1 MRESLVI
8 FVVLVTACGGSG
20 ANRSN
25 LSADDAAVISI
36 YEVQGNG
43 ATSPLIGQ
51 TVTIIGIVTGDFQNN
66 DADDSRNLDGFYLQD
81 TVNDADPATSDG
93 IFVFDGSSPT
103 IDVATGDRV
112 SVEGMVSEYFGETQ
126 ITAAQVTIIGSGK
139 IDPVNVILPAAALK
153 TNSDGSLIADLERF
167 EGMLIR
173 LPQALTV
180 TSLYNLERYGEV
192 GLAQGGRPYQFT
204 NQSVPDIAGYTAHRE
219 ALAARSLLLD
229 DGRKVSYAT
238 PIAFLTASAAADY
251 SIRSGDQVTGLIG
264 VLRFSRGS
272 GAGGSEAYRLMPT
285 ADPQFES
292 QNPRPGAPDVNGALR
307 IVSFNALNFFSTID
321 TGQSTCGPSGS
332 GGCRGADSTAEL
344 DRQLSKL
351 VTTLDMLDA
360 DIVGLIEIEN
370 NAGAALQIIVD
381 TLNLTS
387 SSTYD
392 YVRTAAI
399 GSDVITTGFLFK
411 TATVSLNGPAVI
423 LDSSVDAKFNDGRN
437 RPALAQSFVQ
447 TSNNAV
453 LSVVINHLKSK
464 GSSCDDIGDPDLGDG
479 QGNCNATRT
488 SAAAALADWVAR
500 DPTGSGDAD
509 YLIIGDFNAHIFEDP
524 LTTLKS
530 AGLDNL
536 LETFSGT
543 DVYSYVFNGQA
554 GALDHAFASA
564 SLVPQVTEV
573 VEWHIN
579 ADEPPVRDYNLESGR
594 AAALFDDRNPYRT
607 SDHDPVIIGLD
618 LSN

>member
-1 MRESLVI
+1 M
-8 FVVLVTACGGSG
+8 
-20 ANRSN
+20 
-25 LSADDAAVISI
+25 
-36 YEVQGNG
+36 
-43 ATSPLIGQ
+43 
-51 TVTIIGIVTGDFQNN
+51 
-66 DADDSRNLDGFYLQD
+66 
-81 TVNDADPATSDG
+81 
-93 IFVFDGSSPT
+93 
-103 IDVATGDRV
+103 
-112 SVEGMVSEYFGETQ
+112 
-126 ITAAQVTIIGSGK
+126 
-139 IDPVNVILPAAALK
+139 
-153 TNSDGSLIADLERF
+153 
-167 EGMLIR
+167 
-173 LPQALTV
+173 
-180 TSLYNLERYGEV
+180 
-192 GLAQGGRPYQFT
+192 
-204 NQSVPDIAGYTAHRE
+204 
-219 ALAARSLLLD
+219 LD
-229 DGRKVSYAT
+229 DGRKELYAT
-238 PIAFLTASAAADY
+238 PIAFLTASAADDY
-251 SIRSGDQVTGLIG
+251 SIRSGDQVTALTG

-272 GAGGSEAYRLMPT
+272 GARGSEAYRLMPT

-292 QNPRPGAPDVNGALR
+292 HNPRPGAPVVNGTLR

-321 TGQSTCGPSGS
+321 TAQSTCGPSGS
-332 GGCRGADSTAEL
+332 GGCRGADSIAEL

-392 YVRTAAI
+392 YVRTTAI
-399 GSDVITTGFLFK
+399 GDDVITTGFLFK
-411 TATVSLNGPAVI
+411 TATIRLNGPAVI

-437 RPALAQSFVQ
+437 RPALAQSFIQ

-453 LSVVINHLKSK
+453 LSVVVNHFKSK
-464 GSSCDDIGDPDLGDG
+464 GSSCDNIGDPDLGDG
-479 QGNCNATRT
+479 QGNCNVTRT
-488 SAAAALADWVAR
+488 SAAAALADWVAL

-509 YLIIGDFNAHIFEDP
+509 YLIIGDFNAHLFEDP

-543 DVYSYVFNGQA
+543 DAYSYVFNGQA

-594 AAALFDDRNPYRT
+594 AAALFDDSNPYRT